1 MGENTFNHWS
11 QTYIQYVH
19 IYFFKTLTNQEKQ
32 DTTPLKKTGKSLRHF
47 TEEGISMANKHMRRC
62 LILLVIGE
70 MQVKLYTMKYLYT
83 STRMAIIKKTGKD
96 VKKLEPSYI
105 ADGKIKWYSH
115 YRKVFGSY

>member
-1 MGENTFNHWS
+1 MAEQAHEKMLNIISHWNAS
-11 QTYIQYVH
+11 KT
-19 IYFFKTLTNQEKQ
+19 IYNEI
-32 DTTPLKKTGKSLRHF
+32 SLH
-47 TEEGISMANKHMRRC
+47 
-62 LILLVIGE
+62 
-70 MQVKLYTMKYLYT
+70 T